1 MPKFQPIRTTG
12 TKGGENLRVVWLA
25 LVGLTLLSVLIGE
38 SGQPSVIGT
47 VFVCLVVV
55 LKGRWV
61 IRDFMNLRNA
71 APLPR
76 RVVTG
81 YFLVM
86 TLMVGGA
93 VSYLQFTAIP

>member
-1 MPKFQPIRTTG
+1 MRQIQPIRTAGKKRGDKT
-12 TKGGENLRVVWLA
+12 LVVWLA
-25 LVGLTLLSVLIGE
+25 LIALTLLSAVIGE
-38 SGQPSVIGT
+38 SSQPSVT
-47 VFVCLVVV
+47 ATFFVCLVVL